1 MSLYVVKVLDISLE
15 GEKLLSIIA
24 TNLSRILLVK
34 ERERER
40 ETERVFL
47 FEINF
52 SHFIRH
58 HIDNN

>member
-40 ETERVFL
+40 DRESFFV
-47 FEINF
+47 
-52 SHFIRH
+52 
-58 HIDNN
+58 